1 LQQRCQIFV
10 VQLQGYLFFGNE
22 QKVVEG
28 IELALKEAETE
39 MQVVKEGTASA
50 VTDTDRV
57 VTDGEKGRG
66 GDHSS
71 VYNSVDH
78 EKQQKIKY
86 LILDCSF
93 VTGADVNAIAG
104 LLKMK
109 VHLSRRSLTRELCTV
124 SSANQ
129 PISWSALH

>member
-1 LQQRCQIFV
+1 MQQRCQIFV

-39 MQVVKEGTASA
+39 MQA
-50 VTDTDRV
+50 VTEGAATVRGRD
-57 VTDGEKGRG
+57 KGTG
-66 GDHSS
+66 AGHSL
-71 VYNSVDH
+71 VYNDAADH
-78 EKQQKIKY
+78 DHNHAHEEQQKIKY

-109 VHLSRRSLTRELCTV
+109 VVYNDADIT
-124 SSANQ
+124 N
-129 PISWSALH
+129 